1 MKTKKL
7 LYILMLFTSL
17 GMTLELL
24 LLEHF
29 ESFYQ
34 AIPFIVLVVFIPGM
48 LWVRSQ
54 KVKMLLSLL
63 LGLTGIIGMGFHLTS
78 NRDFEK
84 EMRPSVSG
92 LDLFFET
99 LTGALPVMA
108 PGAFISLAII
118 GYIITKTE

>member
-84 EMRPSVSG
+84 EMRPSLSG

>member
-1 MKTKKL
+1 MKTRKL
-7 LYILMLFTSL
+7 LYILMFFTAG
-17 GMTLELL
+17 GMVLELL

-34 AIPFIVLVVFIPGM
+34 AIPFLVLAVFIPGM
-48 LWVRSQ
+48 IWYKSRKGQLV
-54 KVKMLLSLL
+54 LSILM
-63 LGLTGIIGMGFHLTS
+63 GLTGLVGMGFHLTS

-84 EMRPSVSG
+84 EMRPSLSG

-108 PGAFISLAII
+108 PGAFISLALI

>member
-1 MKTKKL
+1 
-7 LYILMLFTSL
+7 MLFTSL

-63 LGLTGIIGMGFHLTS
+63 LGLTGIIGMCFHLTS

-84 EMRPSVSG
+84 EMRPSLSG